1 MKISEVSK
9 KYDISAETLRYY
21 EKVGLLPAVQKNSGG
36 IRDYSETDCG
46 WIEFIK
52 CMRSAGLP
60 IEVLKKYIELFNM
73 GDNTVEERR
82 QILINERKKLIE
94 KRDAI
99 QNTIDRL
106 DYKIEIYYKNMCEKQ
121 KELLK

>member
-1 MKISEVSK
+1 
-9 KYDISAETLRYY
+9 
-21 EKVGLLPAVQKNSGG
+21 
-36 IRDYSETDCG
+36 
-46 WIEFIK
+46 
-52 CMRSAGLP
+52 MRSAGLP